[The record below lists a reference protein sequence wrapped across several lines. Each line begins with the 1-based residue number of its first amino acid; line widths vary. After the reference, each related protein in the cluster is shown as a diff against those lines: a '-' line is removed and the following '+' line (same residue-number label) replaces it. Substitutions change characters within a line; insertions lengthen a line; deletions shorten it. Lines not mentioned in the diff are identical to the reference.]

1 MESRESRRFVILP
14 VDVTKAGQII
24 PLDRELPAHLTV
36 CNGITATVKGFL
48 NTGKDI
54 QHMGEISILFNSG
67 EVHPFHHTVGYSLE
81 PLRKKNRF
89 FELKEEFVPGYRVSG
104 FYEDAGTSLD
114 VKGNFLPYSVN
125 IYLDCKAI
133 V

>member
-1 MESRESRRFVILP
+1 MESKESRRFVILP

-24 PLDRELPAHLTV
+24 SLDRELPAHLMV
-36 CNGITATVKGFL
+36 CKGINATVKGFL

-67 EVHPFHHTVGYSLE
+67 QLHPFHQTVGYSIE
-81 PLRKKNRF
+81 PLRKKNNF
-89 FELKEEFVPGYRVSG
+89 FELKEPLVPNYRITG
-104 FYEDAGTSLD
+104 FYEDAGNSRD
-114 VKGNFLPYSVN
+114 IKGNFLPYSVN
-125 IYLDCKAI
+125 IYLDCKAK

>member
-1 MESRESRRFVILP
+1 MANKESRRFVILP

-24 PLDRELPAHLTV
+24 SFDRELPAHLMV
-36 CNGITATVKGFL
+36 CKGINATVKGFL

-67 EVHPFHHTVGYSLE
+67 QLHPFHHTVGYSIE
-81 PLRKKNRF
+81 PLRKKNNF
-89 FELKEEFVPGYRVSG
+89 FELKEPLVPNYRISG
-104 FYEDAGTSLD
+104 FYEDAGNSRD
-114 VKGNFLPYSVN
+114 IKGNFLPYSVY
-125 IYLDCKAI
+125 IYLDCKAK